1 MVRLSVISSAPI
13 GREFLDGLRKY
24 ASVAEDIHDSLLSS
38 LAKRAAFEVQEY
50 ADESVLACTFRLF
63 LTGNTGRD
71 IRLYQSV
78 TEIESVRD
86 GEGTD
91 IPFSLSGRTINL
103 GRDADSVDIIY
114 RTEPEPGNLERLLP
128 VVYRYATAL
137 YDGQDNIE
145 LTKILQEIC

>member
-24 ASVAEDIHDSLLSS
+24 ASVAEDIHDSLLTS
-38 LAKRAAFEVQEY
+38 LAKRALMEVQDY
-50 ADESVLACTFRLF
+50 ADESTLACTLRLYV
-63 LTGNTGRD
+63 TGNTSRD

-78 TEIESVRD
+78 TEIESVKD
-86 GEGTD
+86 GEGED
-91 IPFSLSGRTINL
+91 IPFSLSGRTVSL
-103 GRDADSVDIIY
+103 GRDADSVDIVY
-114 RTEPEPGNLERLLP
+114 RTKPEQGSTERLLP